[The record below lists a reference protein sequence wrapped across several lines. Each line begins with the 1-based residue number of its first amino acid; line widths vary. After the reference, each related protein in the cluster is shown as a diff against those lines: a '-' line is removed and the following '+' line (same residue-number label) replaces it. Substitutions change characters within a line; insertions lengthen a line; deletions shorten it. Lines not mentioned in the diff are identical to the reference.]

1 MMRILLRANFFLA
14 VLLLLVYL
22 GDTAALHLR
31 KNPYSTITV
40 QHYFVIGQKNNKFEV
55 QYDRDID
62 RPCANTLFPHSG
74 YPPCWYLRRHKEQ
87 QTKI

>member
-1 MMRILLRANFFLA
+1 MIDRRMWER
-14 VLLLLVYL
+14 LLL
-22 GDTAALHLR
+22 
-31 KNPYSTITV
+31 
-40 QHYFVIGQKNNKFEV
+40 EM
-55 QYDRDID
+55 YDRDID